1 MEECNMNKREASW
14 LGSKDSLGWEEK
26 LSPDSKWNEGRT
38 DPGGSLKRRQILPH
52 GKSEMTETQETPGK
66 FLGTERRGNVD
77 VFLDRGPGDPRS
89 QRL

>member
-1 MEECNMNKREASW
+1 
-14 LGSKDSLGWEEK
+14 
-26 LSPDSKWNEGRT
+26 
-38 DPGGSLKRRQILPH
+38 
-52 GKSEMTETQETPGK
+52 MTETQETPGK